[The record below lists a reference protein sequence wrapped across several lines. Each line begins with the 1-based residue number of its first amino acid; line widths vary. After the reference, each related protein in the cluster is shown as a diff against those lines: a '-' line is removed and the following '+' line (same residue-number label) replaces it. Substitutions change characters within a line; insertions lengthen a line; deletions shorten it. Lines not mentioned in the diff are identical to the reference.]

1 VLAAV
6 AGVDDRRVLVA
17 ARLLGARH
25 LLEAGVWLRA
35 PGARRWC
42 RRVDAL
48 HLLTMAA
55 ALAVPE
61 LRRPAAISLIA
72 GTTLLWTTR
81 R

>member
-1 VLAAV
+1 VLAA
-6 AGVDDRRVLVA
+6 AGGVEDPRVLVA
-17 ARLLGARH
+17 ARLLGVRH

-42 RRVDAL
+42 RRVDVV

-55 ALAVPE
+55 ALAVPK

-72 GTTLLWTTR
+72 GATLLWTTR